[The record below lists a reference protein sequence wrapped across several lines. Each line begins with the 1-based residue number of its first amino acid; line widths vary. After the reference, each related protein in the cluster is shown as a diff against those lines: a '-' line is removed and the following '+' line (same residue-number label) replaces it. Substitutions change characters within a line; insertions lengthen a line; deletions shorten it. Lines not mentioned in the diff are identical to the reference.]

1 MKILLALVMSA
12 ALAPAAYAHPARDL
26 TEAGIR
32 GAVVLSHRGVD
43 AAGDV
48 TAQTRFRV
56 GSITKTFVATVTLQ
70 LVAEGRLSLDEPVP
84 EAGGAPLRTLLNH
97 TSGIYNHS
105 DDPRVF
111 EHGLLTRWKPEQ
123 LIAISREHPPYFAA
137 GRGLSLLQ
145 HELRDPR
152 AGDRARHRPLVSERD
167 RAAHHA
173 PAEACATRP
182 TRKARACAASA
193 PSPQAEH
200 ELGGRSGAMV
210 STARDLARFYRSVPA
225 VLKTGGDPYGF
236 GLFKVQAS
244 CGVTA
249 WGHNGAVPGFLAH
262 AYVSGRRAAVVL
274 IDDEPAT
281 ERQEI
286 AVNRVIDAALCS

>member
-1 MKILLALVMSA
+1 MKVLLALVMSA

-48 TAQTRFRV
+48 TALTRFRV

-123 LIAISREHPPYFAA
+123 LIAISREHPPYFPPGA
-137 GRGLSLLQ
+137 GFHYSNTNYMIVGQVIQRVTGRPLPDEIERRILRPLKLRDTAYEEGPRVRGL
-145 HELRDPR
+145 
-152 AGDRARHRPLVSERD
+152 
-167 RAAHHA
+167 
-173 PAEACATRP
+173 
-182 TRKARACAASA
+182 A
-193 PSPQAEH
+193 PSPKQNTSWA
-200 ELGGRSGAMV
+200 GASGAMV

-262 AYVSGRRAAVVL
+262 AYVSGRRTAVVL

-281 ERQEI
+281 KRQEI

>member
-48 TAQTRFRV
+48 TALTRFRV
-56 GSITKTFVATVTLQ
+56 GSITKTFVATVALQ

-123 LIAISREHPPYFAA
+123 LIAISRE
-137 GRGLSLLQ
+137 R
-145 HELRDPR
+145 
-152 AGDRARHRPLVSERD
+152 
-167 RAAHHA
+167 
-173 PAEACATRP
+173 
-182 TRKARACAASA
+182 
-193 PSPQAEH
+193 
-200 ELGGRSGAMV
+200 V